1 MIFYVMTDITDH
13 LTGFNTAGGEGG
25 WEDIHPNL
33 SSPPLHF
40 KPNVFQH
47 ATTSHQKHPQRA

>member
-25 WEDIHPNL
+25 MGGY
-33 SSPPLHF
+33 PP
-40 KPNVFQH
+40 
-47 ATTSHQKHPQRA
+47 